1 MLHFCKSFSD
11 YVSNSIVQS
20 KVKLFLHRYYFNSY
34 SKICLRK
41 VFLNVTK
48 DSFWTLFGTYHNHV
62 PKTELTKV
70 SLPNCKNY
78 FSINF
83 EMFRQIPIRNLKLFF
98 DSKKKDEYSIRKFV
112 FTFDSKIS
120 FGTNFRIEIRF
131 LVSDRNCNKNIGFEN
146 FI

>member
-1 MLHFCKSFSD
+1 MKRNVWKHPSWFMILLTPRVSNVFFQILLNSNFAKLYYSSLLHFCKSFSD
-11 YVSNSIVQS
+11 YVSNSIVRS

-78 FSINF
+78 FSSNF
-83 EMFRQIPIRNLKLFF
+83 EMFRLLK
-98 DSKKKDEYSIRKFV
+98 
-112 FTFDSKIS
+112 
-120 FGTNFRIEIRF
+120 
-131 LVSDRNCNKNIGFEN
+131 
-146 FI
+146 